1 MNSSINIDNIT
12 KEVLYNMEFWFSENH
27 TPNVQISIRVDK
39 QLYSGK
45 SEFQRIDVFESPEFG
60 RFLTLDGY
68 MMLTEKDEFIY
79 HEMITHVPM
88 AVHPNVK
95 KVLVIGAGDGGVVR
109 ELVRYHDIEKIDMVE
124 IDPLVVEV
132 CKKYLPQTACRFNDN
147 RLTVHYEDGLR
158 FVRFKENEY
167 DLIIVDSTD
176 PFGPGEGL
184 FTKEFYGNC
193 YKALKEDGIL
203 INQHESPFYP
213 DDAAACQRA
222 HKNIVETFPIAK
234 VYQAHIPTYPSGH
247 WLFGFASKKYHP
259 LKDLNETRWNMRS
272 LSCKYYTTTLHKG
285 AFYIPAYVENLLKS
299 VER

>member
-1 MNSSINIDNIT
+1 MN
-12 KEVLYNMEFWFSENH
+12 FWFSENH
-27 TPNVQISIRVDK
+27 TPNVKISIRVDR

-45 SEFQRIDVFESPEFG
+45 SEFQRIDVFDSPEFG

-88 AVHPNVK
+88 AVHPLVK
-95 KVLVIGAGDGGVVR
+95 KVLVIGAGDGGVIR
-109 ELVRYHDIEKIDMVE
+109 ELTRYPEIEHIDMVE

-132 CKKYLPQTACRFNDN
+132 CRKYLPKTACRLDDP
-147 RLTVHYEDGLR
+147 RLSIHYEDGLKY
-158 FVRFKENEY
+158 VRFKENEY

-184 FTKEFYGNC
+184 FTREFYGNC
-193 YKALKEDGIL
+193 YKALKEDGIMV
-203 INQHESPFYP
+203 NQHESPFYAE
-213 DDAAACQRA
+213 DAEACKRA
-222 HKNIVETFPIAK
+222 HKRIVESFPISR

-259 LKDLNETRWNMRS
+259 LKDLDETRWNLRGLDS
-272 LSCKYYTTTLHKG
+272 RYYTTTLHKG
-285 AFYIPAYVENLLKS
+285 AFYLPAYVEEMLED
-299 VER
+299 VEGKY

>member
-1 MNSSINIDNIT
+1 
-12 KEVLYNMEFWFSENH
+12 MEFWFSENH

-95 KVLVIGAGDGGVVR
+95 NVLVIGAGDGGVIR
-109 ELVRYHDIEKIDMVE
+109 ELVRYPEIESIDMVE

-132 CKKYLPQTACRFNDN
+132 CKKFLPLTACRFNDP
-147 RLTVHYEDGLR
+147 RLKIHYEDGLR

-213 DDAAACQRA
+213 EDAAACQRA
-222 HKNIVETFPIAK
+222 HKNIVETFPLAK

-272 LSCKYYTTTLHKG
+272 ITCRYYTTTLHKG
-285 AFYIPAYVENLLKS
+285 AFYIPAYVEALLKN
-299 VER
+299 VE

>member
-1 MNSSINIDNIT
+1 
-12 KEVLYNMEFWFSENH
+12 MEFWFSENH
-27 TPNVQISIRVDK
+27 TPNVHISIRVDK

-95 KVLVIGAGDGGVVR
+95 NVLVIGAGDGGVVR
-109 ELVRYHDIEKIDMVE
+109 ELVRYPEIERIDMVE

-132 CKKYLPQTACRFNDN
+132 CKKFLPLTACRFDDP
-147 RLTVHYEDGLR
+147 RLQIHYEDGLR
-158 FVRFKENEY
+158 FVRFKENMY

-193 YKALKEDGIL
+193 FKALKEDGIL

-222 HKNIVETFPIAK
+222 HKNIVNTFPIAK

-259 LKDLNETRWNMRS
+259 LKDLNETRWNLRS
-272 LSCKYYTTTLHKG
+272 LSCRYYTTTLHKG
-285 AFYIPAYVENLLKS
+285 AFYIPAYVEKMLKS
-299 VER
+299 VE

>member
-1 MNSSINIDNIT
+1 
-12 KEVLYNMEFWFSENH
+12 MEFWFSENH

-95 KVLVIGAGDGGVVR
+95 NVLVIGAGDGGVIR
-109 ELVRYHDIEKIDMVE
+109 ELVRYPEIESIDMVE

-132 CKKYLPQTACRFNDN
+132 CKKFLPLTACRFDDP
-147 RLTVHYEDGLR
+147 RLKIHYEDGLR

-193 YKALKEDGIL
+193 FKALKDDGIL

-213 DDAAACQRA
+213 EDAAACQRA
-222 HKNIVETFPIAK
+222 HKNIVETFPLAK

-272 LSCKYYTTTLHKG
+272 LTCRYYTTTLHKG
-285 AFYIPAYVENLLKS
+285 AFYIPAYVEELLKN
-299 VER
+299 VE